1 MSEFDTQYDNLD
13 SLPDLELKMTRYSKL
28 LYDLSMP
35 DQVHR
40 HTHTYEH
47 YKKQL
52 TALVYEYRRMKG
64 NDKLIKKLD
73 TMLEKIEKL
82 RDIEL
87 KRGEYNG

>member
-1 MSEFDTQYDNLD
+1 MSEFDTQYDSLD
-13 SLPDLELKMTRYSKL
+13 SLPDLELRLTRYSKI
-28 LYDLSMP
+28 LYELSMP

-52 TALVYEYRRMKG
+52 IAHVYEYKRMKG
-64 NDKLIKKLD
+64 TNKLTEKLD

-87 KRGEYNG
+87 KRGE

>member
-13 SLPDLELKMTRYSKL
+13 SLPDLEQKMTRYSKIL
-28 LYDLSMP
+28 FDLSLP

-52 TALVYEYRRMKG
+52 TALVYEYTRMKG
-64 NDKLIKKLD
+64 KNKLTEKLD
-73 TMLEKIEKL
+73 TMIDKVEKL
-82 RDIEL
+82 RELEL
-87 KRGEYNG
+87 KKREE